1 MRQAS
6 NRDVAKLAG
15 VSTATVARVLR
26 GTTPVSDALRER
38 VEDAVAKLGYVPNAV
53 ARSLSRGRTQ
63 LLGLLVA
70 DISNPF
76 FGEVARGLEDAAV
89 AGGYQVLVG
98 SSDLNPERERAV
110 LTAFESRTVDG
121 VALTSSTADSSMLRK
136 LAATGMPTVFI
147 DRRPADIAGPA
158 VLCDNEA
165 AARRAVQYLI
175 GLGHTDLAMISGPH
189 TMATAAQ
196 RLAGFRAACAE
207 AGLSIRPECVLEGYL
222 GIEGGSKAMRRV
234 LELDT
239 PPTAVFS
246 FNNLL
251 GVGALSAT
259 REMGVKVPGE
269 VSLLTFDDM
278 TLFPF
283 VDPPVTA
290 IAQPAYQMGTEA
302 ARLLLDALANPAAE
316 QPEDVVLPS
325 DFRIRSS
332 CAAPPPRG

>member
-6 NRDVAKLAG
+6 IRDVAKLAG

-110 LTAFESRTVDG
+110 LAAFESRTVDG
-121 VALTSSTADSSMLRK
+121 VALTSSTADSSTLRK
-136 LAATGMPTVFI
+136 LTASGMPMVFI
-147 DRRPADIAGPA
+147 DRRPADVAGPA

-175 GLGHTDLAMISGPH
+175 GLGHTDLAMISGPR

-207 AGLSIRPECVLEGYL
+207 AGLSIRPECVREGYL

-259 REMGVKVPGE
+259 REMGVEVPGE

-316 QPEDVVLPS
+316 QPKDIVLPS

-332 CAAPPPRG
+332 CAAPPPRP